1 MFNIG
6 GGEIIGLAVLG
17 MILVGPER
25 MPSIAADAARYLNK
39 LKKFA
44 QNATDELKENLGPGY
59 EDLKVTDLNPKKF
72 IKKTIGDAMEQ
83 VEEKPAAKVRSG
95 FVMNLVDQITE
106 ALSKVN
112 DPELHK
118 PITELGMVETIT
130 VSDGI
135 AKLKILLTIVGC
147 PMKDRLQSDITN
159 SLSDLAEIKKVEIEF
174 GVMSEEQRN
183 NVKKI
188 IRGGREKFIPFAQ
201 PDSLTRVL
209 GIASGKGGV
218 GKSSVTVNLAV
229 AAAKRGLKVGI
240 LDADVYGH
248 SVPRLMGIL
257 DQRPT
262 AIDQTFIPVENYGVK
277 VVSMEMFKPERS
289 DPVAYRG
296 PLLHRVLEQL
306 LSDAYWG
313 DLDLL
318 LLDLPPGTGDIAIS
332 LGQLIPTSEIVVVT
346 TPQIAAAEVAERA
359 GRIAHQMKQPVLGV
373 IENMSDTSCGKCG
386 EVISIFGSGG
396 GEETAKRLSELV
408 GADVPLLAKVPF
420 DSQVREGGD
429 IGDPAVL
436 TNEKIQNAFN
446 QILDKIIIRPRS
458 LVGVRLGVSN

>member
-1 MFNIG
+1 MSTIEAINK
-6 GGEIIGLAVLG
+6 A
-17 MILVGPER
+17 
-25 MPSIAADAARYLNK
+25 LN
-39 LKKFA
+39 
-44 QNATDELKENLGPGY
+44 N
-59 EDLKVTDLNPKKF
+59 V
-72 IKKTIGDAMEQ
+72 I
-83 VEEKPAAKVRSG
+83 
-95 FVMNLVDQITE
+95 
-106 ALSKVN
+106 

-118 PITELGMVETIT
+118 PLPELGMVES
-130 VSDGI
+130 VDFKDGKAVI
-135 AKLKILLTIVGC
+135 GILLTIVGC
-147 PMKDRLQSDITN
+147 PMKDRLKNDIDKA
-159 SLSDLAEIKKVEIEF
+159 LVEIAEIKSTEVIF

-218 GKSSVTVNLAV
+218 GKSSVTVNLAI
-229 AAAKRGLKVGI
+229 AAALQGLKVGI

-248 SVPRLMGIL
+248 SIPRLMGML
-257 DQRPT
+257 DKRPT

-313 DLDLL
+313 DIDLL

-332 LGQLIPTSEIVVVT
+332 LGQLIPGSEIIVVT

-359 GRIAHQMKQPVLGV
+359 GRIAHQIKQPVIGV
-373 IENMSDTSCGKCG
+373 IENMSETISETTG
-386 EVISIFGSGG
+386 ENISIFGSGG
-396 GEETAKRLSELV
+396 GEETARRLSELV
-408 GADVPLLAKVPF
+408 GADVPLLAKIPF
-420 DSQVREGGD
+420 NTNIREGGD
-429 IGDPAVL
+429 AGNPLVL
-436 TNEKIQNAFN
+436 TDPKTKQIFDS
-446 QILDKIIIRPRS
+446 ILDKIIIRPKS
-458 LVGVRLGVSN
+458 LVGVRLNINT

>member
-1 MFNIG
+1 MSTNDLIRK
-6 GGEIIGLAVLG
+6 ALG
-17 MILVGPER
+17 NVI
-25 MPSIAADAARYLNK
+25 
-39 LKKFA
+39 
-44 QNATDELKENLGPGY
+44 
-59 EDLKVTDLNPKKF
+59 
-72 IKKTIGDAMEQ
+72 
-83 VEEKPAAKVRSG
+83 
-95 FVMNLVDQITE
+95 
-106 ALSKVN
+106 

-118 PITELGMVETIT
+118 PLPELGMVES
-130 VSDGI
+130 VDFSAGV
-135 AKLKILLTIVGC
+135 AKIGILLTIVGC
-147 PMKDRLQSDITN
+147 PMKDRLKADITKA
-159 SLSDLAEIKKVEIEF
+159 LSEIEEIKSIEVIF
-174 GVMSEEQRN
+174 GVMNEEQRS
-183 NVKKI
+183 NVKKL

-248 SVPRLMGIL
+248 SIPRLMGIL
-257 DQRPT
+257 DKRPT

-296 PLLHRVLEQL
+296 PLLHKVLEQL

-332 LGQLIPTSEIVVVT
+332 LGQLIPGSEIIVVT

-359 GRIAHQMKQPVLGV
+359 GRIAHQIKQPVIGV
-373 IENMSDTSCGKCG
+373 IENMSETVSATTG
-386 EVISIFGSGG
+386 EKISIFGSGG
-396 GEETAKRLSELV
+396 GEETARRLSELV

-420 DSQVREGGD
+420 DTNIREGGD
-429 IGDPAVL
+429 AGNPIVL
-436 TNEKIQNAFN
+436 SDQKIMDIFDA
-446 QILDKIIIRPRS
+446 ILDRIIVRPKS
-458 LVGVRLGVSN
+458 LVGVRLNVNT